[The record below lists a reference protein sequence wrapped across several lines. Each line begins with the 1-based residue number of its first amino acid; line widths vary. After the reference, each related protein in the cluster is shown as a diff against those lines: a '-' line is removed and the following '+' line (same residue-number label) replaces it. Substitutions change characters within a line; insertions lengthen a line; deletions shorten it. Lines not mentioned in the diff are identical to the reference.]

1 VRRRTSYAVAAAL
14 LCGLLAAPGGAAAA
28 RQGLP
33 QDRPTGWATA
43 GAGTTGGAGAAPDS
57 RHVVRNRAE
66 LKAAL
71 ANHGDPTAPK
81 VITVR
86 GTIHGNQSDDGRL
99 LGAQD
104 YAPGWDLAR
113 YMDCFGPDGTA
124 WSDDRH
130 EWCKRMRTLR
140 ITGSNA
146 QKQQIQLTVPS
157 NTTILGAGDDAALL
171 GVDLTVNTGQ
181 NIIVRNLR
189 FEAPIDH
196 FPSWDPGDGG
206 QGAWNAR
213 FDAMSVVTGRN
224 LWIDHCAFS
233 DGRYPNSQAPTGFHG
248 KPVERHDGLL
258 DMEDA
263 TDFVTVSY
271 SRFTDHEK
279 TVLIGSGD
287 GKGDRDRG
295 HLRITFH
302 HNLFADTAQRSP
314 RVRFGQVHAYNNY
327 FRGSTDDAD
336 YPMRGERL
344 GGSAY
349 FLGVGLESKL
359 VSEYNAFDHTGP
371 GASPDIVLANFH
383 GHQFADTGSWYRGRR
398 IDMNTIARGKFETAA
413 AKARADAEASGTQ
426 PPEWAT
432 RTFTTDTGW
441 SPADVYRYRPLR
453 SAAAVRHTVL
463 REAGPTIS
471 NQINFPPIPN
481 SSSPIV

>member
-1 VRRRTSYAVAAAL
+1 MLGHTSYALAASL
-14 LCGLLAAPGGAAAA
+14 VCGLLAAPGGAAAA
-28 RQGLP
+28 QRGLS

-43 GAGTTGGAGAAPDS
+43 GPGTTGGAGAAPDS
-57 RHVVRNRAE
+57 RHTVRNRAE

-81 VITVR
+81 AITIR
-86 GTIHGNQSDDGRL
+86 GTVHGNQTDDGRL
-99 LGAQD
+99 LGEQD
-104 YAPGWDLAR
+104 YAPGWDLRR
-113 YMDCFGPDGTA
+113 YMDCFGPDGTS
-124 WSDDRH
+124 WSDDRY

-171 GVDLTVNTGQ
+171 GIDLTVNTGQ
-181 NIIVRNLR
+181 NIIVRDLR
-189 FEAPIDH
+189 FEAPVDH
-196 FPSWDPGDGG
+196 FPSWDPGDGD

-224 LWIDHCAFS
+224 LWIDHCAFG

-263 TDFVTVSY
+263 TDFATVSY

-295 HLRITFH
+295 HLQITFH

-327 FRGSTDDAD
+327 FRGSTVDPD

-371 GASPDIVLANFH
+371 GASPDIVLTNFH
-383 GHQFADTGSWYRGRR
+383 GHQFRDTGSWYRGRPLD
-398 IDMNTIARGKFETAA
+398 INAVARRKFETAA
-413 AKARADAEASGTQ
+413 AKARADAEASGTE

-432 RTFTTDTGW
+432 RAFTTDVGW
-441 SPADVYRYRPLR
+441 SPADVYRYRPQR

-463 REAGPTIS
+463 REAGPRTAAR
-471 NQINFPPIPN
+471 P
-481 SSSPIV
+481 SPAPEKSPSG